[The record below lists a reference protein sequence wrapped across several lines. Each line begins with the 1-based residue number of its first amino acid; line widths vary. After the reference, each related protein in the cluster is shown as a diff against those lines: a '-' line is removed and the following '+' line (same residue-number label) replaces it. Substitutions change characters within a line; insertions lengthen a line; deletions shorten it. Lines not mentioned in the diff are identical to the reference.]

1 MQALALVHLAVAL
14 LAAPLLLSVI
24 NKTKAFFGGRQGP
37 PWLQP
42 YRELTKLLHKGVARS
57 RSTSW
62 VFVAGPIVSVAATA
76 LALCLV
82 PLGVVPALVAFPG
95 DFVLLA
101 YLLGL
106 ARFFTVSAALDTG
119 SAFEGMGASREVQLS
134 ALAEPGLLL
143 AFVVLAVATQALS
156 LTGLFAR
163 LGTDGGPALV
173 LVFVALLVIFLSE
186 NSRIPVDDP
195 NTHLELTMIHEVM
208 ILDHSGPDLALI
220 HYAAALKMW
229 LLGTL
234 LIGVPLS
241 PWVSDGFAS
250 LLLGVLAMFALAV
263 LVGVIESSTA
273 RLRLTRLPQWLLAA
287 FVLTAV
293 ALFVVM
299 G

>member
-42 YRELTKLLHKGVARS
+42 YRELRKLLRKGVARS

-62 VFVAGPIVSVAATA
+62 LFVAGPMVSLAATA
-76 LALCLV
+76 LALCFV
-82 PLGVVPALVAFPG
+82 PLGVVPALVSFPG

-106 ARFFTVSAALDTG
+106 ARFFTVSAAMDTG

-134 ALAEPGLLL
+134 ALAEPALLL
-143 AFVVLAVATQALS
+143 AFVVLAVATQSLS
-156 LTGLFAR
+156 LTTLFAR

-173 LVFVALLVIFLSE
+173 LVFVAMLLIFLSE
-186 NSRIPVDDP
+186 NSRILVDDP

-229 LLGTL
+229 LLAAL

-241 PWVSDGFAS
+241 PWVSDGLTS
-250 LLLGVLAMFALAV
+250 LLLGLVAMFALAV

-273 RLRLTRLPQWLLAA
+273 RLRLTRLPQWLLTA